1 MGFVVLGQLIA
12 KVTNK
17 TLDVALFEIM
27 VEAGL
32 RDVHFKPT
40 TNLHLIAPSGYN
52 NKGVVRGLPGNK
64 IANFLG
70 GVAGNAG
77 LFSAIDSIAYYMQL
91 LLNKGKMPLGSRI
104 FSENVTNLFT
114 TKVPTKN
121 YNNTRALGW
130 DTVPL
135 IDPPCGKK
143 FSEHSF
149 GFSDP
154 FGSYLWADK
163 DKNISIILLAA
174 GGFPTPNNLN
184 HAKAQGEISDAIMTA
199 LGH

>member
-1 MGFVVLGQLIA
+1 
-12 KVTNK
+12 
-17 TLDVALFEIM
+17 M

-32 RDVHFKPT
+32 RDVHFKPSS
-40 TNLHLIAPSGYN
+40 NPHLIIPSGY

-77 LFSAIDSIAYYMQL
+77 LFSTVDSIGYYTQL

-104 FSENVTNLFT
+104 FTENVTTLFT
-114 TKVPTKN
+114 TKVTTKS

-135 IDPPCGKK
+135 VDPPCGKK
-143 FSEHSF
+143 FSQHSF

-154 FGSYLWADK
+154 FGSYLWTDK
-163 DKNISIILLAA
+163 DKNITIVLLAA
-174 GGFPTPNNLN
+174 GGYPVPNNLN
-184 HAKAQGEISDAIMTA
+184 HAKAQGEISDVIMTA
-199 LGH
+199 LGHWILIDISNIVKNYIIIIPYWNAS